1 MILRSRSY
9 RQCLTAVAGAASE
22 CLGSAWRERE
32 REREGPVELGH
43 GRRGQGA
50 GGQITYDSSYHS
62 ILQKVNLLIMIKINK
77 SWEERLNDLKIYYEN
92 YLFI

>member
-1 MILRSRSY
+1 MSLRSRSY

-22 CLGSAWRERE
+22 CLGSAW

-62 ILQKVNLLIMIKINK
+62 ILQLIC
-77 SWEERLNDLKIYYEN
+77 
-92 YLFI
+92 